1 MNFSKI
7 IGVTIICLLFWYF
20 LPESLSYSASEKP
33 TKSVEVKSPKSNLK
47 SVQSL
52 YDQYISLKE
61 SDFEKASNFLV
72 RGIQQLKKADRD
84 SSENTLLIKMYL
96 ELYNDLYVEDE
107 DIDTSLFTALEVFHL
122 PKIQNSDPAIFGTLC
137 SDIGKMY
144 SIKEEN
150 YNSIEFY
157 QKAIDV
163 YENSTVKKYVGIGLV
178 YNNLAFIYGEIGH
191 THQVLKNYENAQQ
204 VWYKHCNNY
213 IGYNSTVLQ
222 NLINTYIEYGDL
234 KSAENYL
241 KIFNSYFSKTIN
253 PRNIAIEKLFANDS
267 ILDATYSFLKSN
279 IDYNIAVH
287 HFDEAESYIQ
297 QMESLYKAS
306 NDDQKASFA
315 RYVFTCIESLGIEL
329 KSTQQ
334 YELSKS
340 TFKRTEKY
348 ITNDFFSMKLHAN
361 LGILYYDQKE
371 YKSALEEINQA
382 LQVFPP
388 TSKSLSYFMLS
399 ILKSELLMQLNQE
412 KESIQLLNL
421 IYSQMLDIPL
431 EKLELEILSYQNF
444 NELNTTRHISLLN
457 KSASIFELLYEKNPS
472 KTSIETAANLY
483 KIAAEM
489 FQQYYLKGFYNKDL
503 DNYEKEI
510 NEGLLKT
517 NLLLNNKKEF
527 ANILNTIENNESQH
541 LWRKFI
547 DRQSETTNL
556 SNPQN
561 SKNSY
566 SEFSLSDFEILKFQK
581 KLSKNEVIV
590 KYFVGKKNVYAF
602 IISQEKVELKKLAST
617 NELQQLSK
625 KYYQQIINFDKGFLS
640 SSKELHR
647 QLIFPLQLE
656 KSERI
661 TFIMDDFLHQ
671 LPMETILTPQEFEQI
686 SSIGYAYSLKLL
698 EIQSSIN
705 TPLHNKKLAV
715 FAPSYISNSSGDT
728 RQFNQLNFT
737 QMEADAIIQ
746 STNGRLFE
754 GKNATKENFFK
765 ASSQYNVLHLA
776 MHAIMDTNNYE
787 QSYLAFQN
795 NQSLYFSELYDMKI
809 SSKLAILS
817 ACNTGNGVLENGEG
831 NMSLSR
837 AFTYA
842 GVPATIHSLWEVPD
856 KQTAQLMELFYE
868 LLKDGHDPAKAL
880 TLAKKEFLKKY
891 PQNIHPFFWAGFVF
905 NGHATSLTNH
915 KWILWVTIA
924 FLTITLI
931 GLVIWKR
938 NKYKRLQPL

>member
-1 MNFSKI
+1 MMNYIKI
-7 IGVTIICLLFWYF
+7 IGIIISSFLFWFF
-20 LPESLSYSASEKP
+20 LPESISYSASEKLN
-33 TKSVEVKSPKSNLK
+33 KSTEVHSPKSNLK
-47 SVQSL
+47 SVQPL

-61 SDFEKASNFLV
+61 TDLEKASKFLV
-72 RGIQQLKKADRD
+72 KGIQQLKKWDRD

-96 ELYNDLYVEDE
+96 ELYNDLYVEEE

-150 YNSIEFY
+150 NNSIEFY

-163 YENSTVKKYVGIGLV
+163 YENSLVKNYVGIGLV
-178 YNNLAFIYGEIGH
+178 YNNLAFVYGEIGH
-191 THQVLKNYENAQQ
+191 THQVLKNYENAQRI
-204 VWYKHCNNY
+204 WYKHCYNY
-213 IGYNSTVLQ
+213 ISYNSIVLQ

-234 KSAENYL
+234 KSAERYL

-253 PRNIAIEKLFANDS
+253 PKNIAIEKLSTNDS
-267 ILDATYSFLKSN
+267 ILNATYSYLKSN
-279 IDYNIAVH
+279 IEYNITIH
-287 HFDEAESYIQ
+287 HLDKAQFYIQ

-306 NDDQKASFA
+306 NEDQKASFA
-315 RYVFTCIESLGIEL
+315 RYVFTCIEHLGIIL

-340 TFKRTEKY
+340 TFERTEKY
-348 ITNDFFSMKLHAN
+348 ITNDFYSMKLHAN

-382 LQVFPP
+382 IQILPP
-388 TSKSLSYFMLS
+388 SSKSLSYFMLS
-399 ILKSELLMQLNQE
+399 TLKSELLMELSRE
-412 KESIQLLNL
+412 KESIQLMNL
-421 IYSQMLDIPL
+421 LFSQMLDIPL
-431 EKLELEILSYQNF
+431 EKLQLEKLSYKDF

-457 KSASIFELLYEKNPS
+457 KSAEIFELLYEKNHS
-472 KTSIETAANLY
+472 KTSIENAANFY

-489 FQQYYLKGFYNKDL
+489 FKQYYLKGFYNKDL
-503 DNYEKEI
+503 DQYANKI
-510 NEGLLKT
+510 NEGLINCQLI
-517 NLLLNNKKEF
+517 LNKK
-527 ANILNTIENNESQH
+527 NKIQSILNTIENNESQH
-541 LWRKFI
+541 LWKKFI
-547 DRQSETTNL
+547 DRQSENTNL
-556 SNPQN
+556 SNNQN
-561 SKNSY
+561 SKSSY
-566 SEFSLSDFEILKFQK
+566 SEFSQSDFDIENFQK
-581 KLSKNEVIV
+581 KLSKNELIV
-590 KYFVGKKNVYAF
+590 KYIVGSKNVYALV
-602 IISQEKVELKKLAST
+602 IEQSNIELILLQNTEELKS
-617 NELQQLSK
+617 LSK
-625 KYYQQIINFDKGFLS
+625 KYYQQIIQFDKDLGVS
-640 SSKELHR
+640 TRELHR
-647 QLIFPLQLE
+647 QLILPLRLKKLE
-656 KSERI
+656 KI
-661 TFIMDDFLHQ
+661 TFIMDDFLHL
-671 LPMETILTPQEFEQI
+671 LPMETILTPQEFGQFI
-686 SSIGYAYSLKLL
+686 SIGYAYSLKLL

-705 TPLHNKKLAV
+705 IPLHKNKLAV
-715 FAPSYISNSSGDT
+715 FAPIYTSNITNDT

-754 GKNATKENFFK
+754 GKSATKENFIQAF
-765 ASSQYNVLHLA
+765 SQYNVLHLA

-795 NQSLYFSELYDMKI
+795 NQPLYFNELYDMKI
-809 SSKLAILS
+809 SSQLAILS
-817 ACNTGNGVLENGEG
+817 ACNTGNGILENGEG

-880 TLAKKEFLKKY
+880 TLAKKEFVKKY
-891 PQNIHPFFWAGFVF
+891 PQNLHPFFWAGFVF
-905 NGHATSLTNH
+905 NGHAPSLPNH
-915 KWILWVTIA
+915 NWILLVTIA
-924 FLTITLI
+924 FMTITSL

-938 NKYKRLQPL
+938 NSNKQSV